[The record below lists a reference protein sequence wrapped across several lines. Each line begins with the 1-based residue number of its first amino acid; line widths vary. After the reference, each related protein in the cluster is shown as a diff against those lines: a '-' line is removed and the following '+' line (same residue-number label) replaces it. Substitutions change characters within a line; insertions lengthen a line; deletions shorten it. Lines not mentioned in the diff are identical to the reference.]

1 MEVLHETL
9 QSVACNIELGLN
21 VNKVASGRLIQKTHS
36 LFGTQVEQ
44 ESCNQHYRGILIDWY
59 LVVG

>member
-1 MEVLHETL
+1 VLHQTL
-9 QSVACNIELGLN
+9 QSVACNTEVRLN
-21 VNKVASGRLIQKTHS
+21 FNKGAKGRLIRKIHS